1 VPTGVVGEIW
11 LRGDSIAQG
20 YWKRPTESELTFH
33 ATLNEEES
41 GFLRTGD
48 LGVIR
53 GGELYV
59 TGRLKELI
67 ILNGRNVYPQDVEW
81 AVKSVEPFLT
91 SGTGAVFAV
100 EGGGREQL
108 VVVQE
113 VRGAG
118 TDAGGMRVL
127 AQRIQE
133 MIGKEFNVPAG
144 NVLLVRPGTVRRTTS
159 GKVQR
164 TLMRKLFLGGG
175 LRGEYEVLDPQIRFL
190 TRANESL
197 LGDDL
202 LRPEPAGGGG
212 GRPW

>member
-1 VPTGVVGEIW
+1 
-11 LRGDSIAQG
+11 
-20 YWKRPTESELTFH
+20 
-33 ATLNEEES
+33 
-41 GFLRTGD
+41 
-48 LGVIR
+48 
-53 GGELYV
+53 
-59 TGRLKELI
+59 
-67 ILNGRNVYPQDVEW
+67 
-81 AVKSVEPFLT
+81 
-91 SGTGAVFAV
+91 
-100 EGGGREQL
+100 
-108 VVVQE
+108 
-113 VRGAG
+113 
-118 TDAGGMRVL
+118 MRVL